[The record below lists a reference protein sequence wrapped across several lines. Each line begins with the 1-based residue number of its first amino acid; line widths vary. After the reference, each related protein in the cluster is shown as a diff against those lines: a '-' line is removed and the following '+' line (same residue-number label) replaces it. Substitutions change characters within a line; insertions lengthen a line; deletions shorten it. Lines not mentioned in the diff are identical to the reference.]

1 MNTINIEGDEYKQA
15 DEGNYV
21 DKSMAR
27 YKARR

>member
-15 DEGNYV
+15 DEGNYFE
-21 DKSMAR
+21 KGMAR